1 MKQKYSKKHIAG
13 LIVLIVLI
21 ILATVLVVVNPFKYM
36 KSLQPVPTVA
46 ADEGPV
52 AVSVRV
58 MKLEPVDLQNT
69 IVGNGNV
76 VDPSSIDVYSEVAG
90 TLTSLAV
97 KLGQTVEKDQVIAT
111 IDPSRAG
118 VTYKE
123 SVIKA
128 PASGTVLMLPF
139 VQGSVVSMQAPI
151 ARIGLLKDLEVVMD
165 IAERHIGTVGVG
177 TKAQMTFKAFPG
189 EVFEAEVI
197 RLSPVLNPAT
207 RTLEITLKVQDP
219 DRKVKS
225 GMFPSVV
232 LNTERLEQV
241 IAIPRSALL
250 YSGSQAYVFTVGSDG
265 LAKKKLVE
273 VGLQVGDQVQIT
285 AGLTF
290 GENLIVQGQSLMT
303 EGTLVRIL
311 Q

>member
-21 ILATVLVVVNPFKYM
+21 ILATVLVVVNPFQYL
-36 KSLQPVPTVA
+36 KSLQPAPTVA

-111 IDPSRAG
+111 VDPSRAG

-189 EVFEAEVI
+189 EVFEAEVT

-241 IAIPRSALL
+241 VAIPRSALL
-250 YSGSQAYVFTVGSDG
+250 YSGSQAYVFTVGSNG
-265 LAKKKLVE
+265 LAKKNLVE

-285 AGLTF
+285 AGLTI

>member
-1 MKQKYSKKHIAG
+1 MKQQHSKKHIAG

-21 ILATVLVVVNPFKYM
+21 ILATALVVVNPFQYVKA
-36 KSLQPVPTVA
+36 LQPAPNVA
-46 ADEGPV
+46 ADEGPA

-76 VDPSSIDVYSEVAG
+76 VDPSSIDVYSEVTG

-111 IDPSRAG
+111 VDPSRAG

-123 SVIKA
+123 SVIKS
-128 PASGTVLMLPF
+128 PVSGTVLLLPF

-151 ARIGLLKDLEVVMD
+151 ARIGLLKELEVVMD

-177 TKAQMTFKAFPG
+177 TQAQMTFKAFPG
-189 EVFEAEVI
+189 EAFEAEVT

-207 RTLEITLKVQDP
+207 RTLEITLKVHDP

-241 IAIPRSALL
+241 IAVPRSALL
-250 YSGSQAYVFTVGSDG
+250 YSDSQAYVFTVDSDG
-265 LAKKKLVE
+265 LAKKNLVE
-273 VGLQVGDQVQIT
+273 VGLQVGDHVQIT
-285 AGLTF
+285 AGLNA
-290 GENLIVQGQSLMT
+290 GDVLIVQGQSLMT